1 MSIIDTL
8 TAGFNTATRN
18 LVLAT
23 IPVLLDLFIWLGPK
37 LSIAPVIGKMV
48 RLYQRAVESLPA
60 TASPGMDAP
69 EMFEATTMMLDTLQ
83 NTVGRTNLL
92 ALLAWGRLGIP
103 SIAGVN
109 PIESD
114 ARWIIEISEY
124 WEMLLFQLLIWGVG
138 LFLAC
143 IFLGM
148 LGQQTREER
157 LDVVNLARRVPMYWL
172 YMALIFIPFG
182 IFLVFSLS
190 TSILLGPFA
199 IFAAVGI
206 LWLMLYMSFL
216 PQAITF
222 AEQKPLGALRSSF
235 LIVRSNFW
243 TALGL
248 ILLINVINTGLGL
261 MWQRFLMNSVVG
273 TLVAILGNS
282 YVGTAL
288 TLALFIFY
296 RDRVATQR
304 ESREQQRSA

>member
-8 TAGFNTATRN
+8 TAGFNTATKN

-69 EMFEATTMMLDTLQ
+69 EMFGATTLMLDTLQ

-109 PIESD
+109 PIEPD

-157 LDVVNLARRVPMYWL
+157 LDVVTLARRVPMYWL
-172 YMALIFIPFG
+172 YMALIFMPFG

-296 RDRVATQR
+296 RDRVAMQR
-304 ESREQQRSA
+304 ASHEQQRSA

>member
-8 TAGFNTATRN
+8 TAGFNTATKN

-157 LDVVNLARRVPMYWL
+157 LDVVTLARRVPMYWL
-172 YMALIFIPFG
+172 YMALIFMPFG